1 MKTIVVHDGTF
12 HAHDIFACAIA
23 SLQGYDVV
31 RTRDKAVIAKAVADG
46 ALVYDVG
53 LDLAPSTDHHNW
65 KGYNGDLNSMY
76 PMHLLK
82 PEHATS
88 DLLDILTDIATIDCG
103 MDITPDGIPTWDYMN
118 EIISSFNPTWREDDD
133 HIDEYFQEALTFA
146 TGVIINP
153 EPWVCMIMRKRICED
168 GVNEAQGLV
177 TSAFF
182 NAVTRDK
189 KRYIILDPFC
199 PWKEHIALINRI
211 HDNPIH
217 FVLFPERGHETR
229 WRVQAV
235 NVSPDS
241 FELLTP
247 IQATT
252 DSKGCYFVHPNKFI
266 AGFETKE
273 DAIAWVESGSGLI

>member
-12 HAHDIFACAIA
+12 HAHDVFACAIA
-23 SLQGYDVV
+23 SLQGYDVI
-31 RTRDKAVIAKAVADG
+31 RTRDKAVIAKAIADG

-103 MDITPDGIPTWDYMN
+103 MNITPDGIPTWDYMN

-153 EPWVCMIMRKRICED
+153 EPWMSMIMRKRICED
-168 GVNEAQGLV
+168 GVNEAQAIVDKAALNALV
-177 TSAFF
+177 E
-182 NAVTRDK
+182 
-189 KRYIILDPFC
+189 KRAYIVLEPFC
-199 PWKEHIALINRI
+199 PWQESLAYTNIL
-211 HDNPIH
+211 HDNAIK
-217 FVLFPERGHETR
+217 FVVYPERGSNK

-235 NVSPDS
+235 NKEHGS
-241 FELLTP
+241 FELLQPITADAGVTP
-247 IQATT
+247 
-252 DSKGCYFVHPNKFI
+252 GCYFVHPNKFI